1 MTRQVKKTTATD
13 SAGNTIKTRTVH
25 KERPRK
31 TVDKIV
37 QRESGPSGT
46 ARTRAKTVTR
56 KK

>member
-46 ARTRAKTVTR
+46 ARTRTKTVSR